1 MYEDLLYIAIFK
13 ASTLIHFMQINT
25 MKMTNTLPIQMLTKG
40 TNYMYKN
47 TICTSILHIAADIL
61 KICLHLCYTESLE
74 MS

>member
-1 MYEDLLYIAIFK
+1 
-13 ASTLIHFMQINT
+13 MQINT
-25 MKMTNTLPIQMLTKG
+25 MKMTNSLPIQMLTKG